1 MLFDDEEDN
10 EMYDEFDMDNG
21 DDDITWVLNEDN

>member
-1 MLFDDEEDN
+1 MLFDEEEDN

-21 DDDITWVLNEDN
+21 DDDITWDINEDN